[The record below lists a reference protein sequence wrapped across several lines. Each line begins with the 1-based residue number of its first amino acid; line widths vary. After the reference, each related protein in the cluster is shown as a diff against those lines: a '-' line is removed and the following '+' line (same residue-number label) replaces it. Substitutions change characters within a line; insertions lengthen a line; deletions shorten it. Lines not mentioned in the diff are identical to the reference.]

1 MSDAK
6 INEVIFDGPQIRK
19 LLKDNVFVT
28 KMISTQKRAWLRFK
42 NVVQKFLGNIK
53 SPDWEKE
60 VLRKVDSFQKL
71 KCLMNLKLR
80 FIDSHVEYFP
90 ENLGVYSEEQGERFY
105 QDIEVMEQRYQEK
118 WDENKKAGC

>member
-80 FIDSHVEYFP
+80 FIDSHVEYVP